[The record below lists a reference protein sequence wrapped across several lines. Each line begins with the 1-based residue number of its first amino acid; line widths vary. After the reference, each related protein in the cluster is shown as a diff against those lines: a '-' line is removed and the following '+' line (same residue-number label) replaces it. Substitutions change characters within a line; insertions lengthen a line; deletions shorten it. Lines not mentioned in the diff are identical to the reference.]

1 MFQNKKILAIIPA
14 RGGSKGVPRKNIRL
28 AGGKPLIS
36 WIIEAAQKSVY
47 IDRLIISSDDDEI
60 IQVAQK
66 CGCEVPFIR
75 PYELAQD
82 NSSISDVVLHAL
94 NQVPGYDYVMVLQ
107 PTSPLTIE
115 DDIDGCIKLCIS
127 SGYKSVV
134 SVTEP
139 TKSPYWMFKMGPS
152 NQLEP
157 ILGKKYLQKRRQ
169 DLPSAYIPTGAVYIA
184 ECIWFLQ
191 NKSFYSKMTSG
202 YIIPLKRSLDV
213 DTKNDFELFEFY
225 SKKRKSTLNN
235 LSENF

>member
-47 IDRLIISSDDDEI
+47 IDRLILSSDDDEI

-94 NQVPGYDYVMVLQ
+94 NQIPGYDYVMVLQ

-115 DDIDGCIKLCIS
+115 DDIDGCIELCIS
-127 SGYKSVV
+127 SGYKSLV

-139 TKSPYWMFKMGPS
+139 NKSPYWMFKMGPS

-157 ILGKKYLQKRRQ
+157 ILGQKYLQKRRQ

-184 ECIWFLQ
+184 ESIWFLH
-191 NKSFYSKMTSG
+191 NKSFYSEMTSG
-202 YIIPLKRSLDV
+202 YIIPSRRSLDI
-213 DTKNDFELFEFY
+213 DTEDDLKLFT
-225 SKKRKSTLNN
+225 SKLRHQKKLNYD
-235 LSENF
+235 